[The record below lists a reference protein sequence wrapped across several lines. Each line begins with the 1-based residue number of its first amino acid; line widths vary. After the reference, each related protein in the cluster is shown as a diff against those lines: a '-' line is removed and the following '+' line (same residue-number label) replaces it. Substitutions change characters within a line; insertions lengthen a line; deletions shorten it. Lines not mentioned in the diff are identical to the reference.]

1 MSLTTTATATIISAI
16 LVYSSS
22 LGLISSYRLYKRC
35 DSCIKDDYGDKPA
48 LRYST
53 LPCPNGCFLSGLRLA
68 ILVPI
73 IVIIEDR
80 TSLRLLTA
88 SRVIAIELVK
98 VLLPP

>member
-1 MSLTTTATATIISAI
+1 MAIS
-16 LVYSSS
+16 
-22 LGLISSYRLYKRC
+22 
-35 DSCIKDDYGDKPA
+35 PA

-98 VLLPP
+98 APIAALKAARNRLAIIPIILTFIISFSLIEVS